1 MRVDPS
7 YITNLVGS
15 LDQAQANEQQL
26 SSELSSGVSITSL
39 SQNPVGAGENVLLL
53 NQIQQDDS
61 FTQSSSLVTGQL
73 QVADSALGSVVSEL
87 TQAISLATSANNGT
101 MNASDVKSIGNQ
113 ISGILDEVQSL
124 ANTSYQGQ
132 YIFAGGQTGTAP
144 FSTSTATS
152 PAVTTYSGDEDVNY
166 LGLPNGQKIQLNVP
180 GDQIFLGSGANSVF
194 GALNALVADY
204 STGTVNTSQAVSDTE
219 ALGTALNY
227 VSQQRVTVDNSITQ
241 ISAASSAVTN
251 EETQLTTAQTDL
263 MQADIPTVST
273 QLSLAETQQTALED
287 VIAQLES
294 TSNNLF
300 SKLRAINRAR
310 VRFSI
315 SDSLCPTLY
324 TECERA
330 SLVRSHAISMECYA
344 RASLCAMAQPLFAL
358 ARRDLFRP
366 ACRNV
371 DRQKRS
377 WFCLGYARGTPALP
391 RLDG

>member
-7 YITNLVGS
+7 YITNLVSS
-15 LDQAQANEQQL
+15 LDQTQANEQQL
-26 SSELSSGVSITSL
+26 SSELSSGVSVTSL
-39 SQNPVGAGENVLLL
+39 SQNPVAAGENVLLL

-101 MNASDVKSIGNQ
+101 MNASDVQSIGNQ

-144 FSTSTATS
+144 FATSTASS
-152 PAVTTYSGDEDVNY
+152 PAVTTYNGDEDVNY
-166 LGLPNGQKIQLNVP
+166 LEMPNGQQIQLNVP
-180 GDQIFLGSGANSVF
+180 GDQIFLGSGTNSVF

-204 STGTVNTSQAVSDTE
+204 SSGTVNTEQAISDTE
-219 ALGTALNY
+219 ALSTALNY
-227 VSQQRVTVDNSITQ
+227 VSQQRVTIDNSITQ
-241 ISAASSAVTN
+241 ISTASSAVTQQQ
-251 EETQLTTAQTDL
+251 TQLTTAQTDL
-263 MQADIPTVST
+263 MQADLPTVST

-300 SKLRAINRAR
+300 EKLQ
-310 VRFSI
+310 
-315 SDSLCPTLY
+315 T
-324 TECERA
+324 
-330 SLVRSHAISMECYA
+330 
-344 RASLCAMAQPLFAL
+344 
-358 ARRDLFRP
+358 
-366 ACRNV
+366 
-371 DRQKRS
+371 
-377 WFCLGYARGTPALP
+377 
-391 RLDG
+391 